1 MDIHLTKNSRSMAT
15 SSQNEVAVITG
26 GSNGIGRATAMA
38 FAKLGVK
45 VVVVDNIHGGDVVSK
60 IIDGGGDAVFI
71 PCDVSVSKDVR
82 EMFDQII
89 QIHGRIDYA
98 FNNAGVEGIIASTH
112 ECTEDNW
119 DRTISINLKGVWLCM
134 KYEIQHMLKTGKGVI
149 VNNSSVAGLI
159 GFPGSPAYVASKH
172 AIIGL
177 TKTAA
182 LENARS
188 GIRINAVC
196 PGVIRTPMIDR
207 ITRSDAVAE
216 KQFMDLEPMGRLGNP
231 EEVAEAVVWL
241 CSDSAS
247 FITGHSLPVDGG
259 WLAG

>member
-1 MDIHLTKNSRSMAT
+1 MAT

-26 GSNGIGRATAMA
+26 GSNGIGRAAAMA

-45 VVVVDNIHGGDVVSK
+45 VVVVDNTYGGDVVSK
-60 IIDGGGDAVFI
+60 IIDDGGDAVFI
-71 PCDVSVSKDVR
+71 PCDVSVSEDVHK
-82 EMFDQII
+82 MFDQII
-89 QIHGRIDYA
+89 QIHGHIDYA
-98 FNNAGVEGIIASTH
+98 FNNAGVEGFIASTH

-216 KQFMDLEPMGRLGNP
+216 KQFIDLEPMGRLGNP